1 MFVGS
6 ETISNRCLSVK
17 VEAHATCVVALYDA
31 YICQKCF
38 FICSNTYLVKWS
50 GCQIKCFV

>member
-6 ETISNRCLSVK
+6 ETISNRCLSVE
-17 VEAHATCVVALYDA
+17 VEVHAICYVALYDA

-38 FICSNTYLVKWS
+38 L
-50 GCQIKCFV
+50 FVAINI